1 MNKIYITLLALAF
14 CLNGKAQTTIPG
26 GYVYGTWTLAGSPY
40 LIQGS
45 LEVPN
50 DSTLT
55 IQPGVTVNFQGHYKL
70 IVLGRLLAIGT
81 QTDSIFFTTSNTTTG
96 WYGIRF
102 DSTTANN
109 DTSKISYC
117 DLQWGIANGSGND
130 DDGGAIM
137 LYYFSKVI
145 ISNCFM
151 QNNKAGLGAAI
162 SGYYSSA
169 IILNNNI
176 SNNSGSGSIYL
187 YGGNSNISS
196 NIITYNNGDGIE
208 GGSNSTIIYNNIISH
223 NNGIGISGGGI
234 ISYNTITYNDN
245 YSWGGGIV
253 GIGGMPLGTI
263 ISHNIISYNTTDNGG
278 YSAGIGCYGCGILIT
293 DNIISNNSSPAGPG
307 INICGGGPFTPTIT
321 NNVIVNNTAT
331 GPSGAGGGIN
341 FSGSGNY
348 VVANNTIANNSAI
361 NGGGIYIDG
370 STTSSFYNCII
381 YGNEATTSGNQIFMH
396 DQTTQPNFYY
406 CDIQGGQASLGL
418 NGNFYSGT
426 YTNNINADPLFVSP
440 SADTGISFDG
450 VSANWSL
457 QSTSPC
463 NNTGDPVGTYPG
475 TYPATDIAGNP
486 RVIGSTINMGAYEQQ
501 IATGIIKNT
510 NNNELN
516 IYPNPNNGSFV
527 IEPQNTLYNVH
538 CIVYDVNGK
547 TVLSQVINGKTTID
561 ASGLNE
567 GVYNISIIGNEGTI
581 NKRIVIVK

>member
-1 MNKIYITLLALAF
+1 MKKLYITLLTLAF
-14 CLNGKAQTTIPG
+14 CLNGKAQTIVPG

-81 QTDSIFFTTSNTTTG
+81 QTDSIFFTASNTTTG

-117 DLQWGIANGSGND
+117 DLQWGIANGTGYD
-130 DDGGAIM
+130 AAGGAFM
-137 LYYFSKVI
+137 FNYFSKAIV
-145 ISNCFM
+145 SNCLIKNDFHW
-151 QNNKAGLGAAI
+151 AI
-162 SGYYSSA
+162 SCNNGSSPV
-169 IILNNNI
+169 
-176 SNNSGSGSIYL
+176 
-187 YGGNSNISS
+187 ISS
-196 NIITYNNGDGIE
+196 NIISYCSYGGINSVGSPNISGNIISYNSGEGIS
-208 GGSNSTIIYNNIISH
+208 GGASRLFNNIISH
-223 NNGIGISGGGI
+223 NAGCGIVGGGLNITYNTISYNNSSAWAGGIYSGGGPN
-234 ISYNTITYNDN
+234 S
-245 YSWGGGIV
+245 
-253 GIGGMPLGTI
+253 GT
-263 ISHNIISYNTTDNGG
+263 ISHNIISYNTYPGG
-278 YSAGIGCYGCGILIT
+278 GAYSAGICCYDCGAIIT
-293 DNIISNNSSPAGPG
+293 DNLISNNSSPCGSG
-307 INICGGGPFTPTIT
+307 INLCGGMTFTPTIS
-321 NNVIVNNTAT
+321 NNVIINNTAT
-331 GPSGAGGGIN
+331 GATGIGGGIAFLGASN
-341 FSGSGNY
+341 PII
-348 VVANNTIANNSAI
+348 ANNTIANNSAVK
-361 NGGGIYIDG
+361 GGGVYFNGSSPSIY
-370 STTSSFYNCII
+370 NNII
-381 YGNEATTSGNQIFMH
+381 YGNKASLSG
-396 DQTTQPNFYY
+396 DQVYINDQPSQPNFYY
-406 CDIQGGQASLGL
+406 CDIQGGQAAFGL
-418 NGNFYSGT
+418 NGNFYGAT

-538 CIVYDVNGK
+538 CTVYDVNGQM
-547 TVLSQVINGKTTID
+547 VLSQTINGKTSID
-561 ASGLNE
+561 ASSLNE
-567 GVYNISIIGNEGTI
+567 GVYNISLQSNEGVV
-581 NKRIVIVK
+581 NKRLVIVR